1 MVLKGHGE
9 RSSQACDGP
18 SALQAVLEI
27 RVPHWL
33 HYYFQTK
40 SLKGVAGYMLYKR
53 LFSVIR
59 SETLLKGHST
69 LRQGHLFLNDRGR
82 AYWLRSSDARRPD
95 LAWVLF
101 LMAQVTLPTPFG
113 NTSLRCYPVCV
124 SVTVL
129 GVGTPLLPQ
138 EPCAIGCR
146 LSLPPARSNPSS
158 AF

>member
-1 MVLKGHGE
+1 MSLAHVSMVLKGHGE

-18 SALQAVLEI
+18 SALQAVVEI

-101 LMAQVTLPTPFG
+101 SHGPSYIAHTLW
-113 NTSLRCYPVCV
+113 
-124 SVTVL
+124 
-129 GVGTPLLPQ
+129 
-138 EPCAIGCR
+138 
-146 LSLPPARSNPSS
+146 
-158 AF
+158 